1 VGPRAVL
8 DAVVSRK
15 IPSPCLDSI
24 IQPVAQ
30 YYTIELSWLLFK
42 TESKSEAV
50 PVLIQVARHKD
61 VLGSGSTH
69 S

>member
-30 YYTIELSWLLFK
+30 YYTIELSRFLKILSMKRKISPYSWSKHRNAAK
-42 TESKSEAV
+42 T
-50 PVLIQVARHKD
+50 IH
-61 VLGSGSTH
+61 
-69 S
+69 